1 MIWTVRSRRGTWPK
15 TYRSLA
21 SNGNVI
27 VALKKPYDDGASQ
40 VVLSPIEYVD
50 LLAALVP
57 KPRVNLTRFHGVF
70 SPNSRLHK
78 YVVPIKPADDLQ
90 QDDQPSTKA
99 CSMTW
104 AQRLKCVFAIEIEL
118 CEKCGCDTT
127 ILTPGWTQVVAP
139 SSALHSVG
147 GRLRPSVHRNSYFP
161 SWRTNMSDLF
171 TGRRVAIRGHQ

>member
-27 VALKKPYDDGASQ
+27 VALKKPYDDGTSH
-40 VVLSPIEYVD
+40 VVLSPMEFVGW
-50 LLAALVP
+50 LAALVP

-70 SPNSRLHK
+70 SPNSRLRK
-78 YVVPIKPADDLQ
+78 YVVPIKPVDDLQ
-90 QDDQPSTKA
+90 QDDQPPTKA

-104 AQRLKCVFAIEIEL
+104 AQRFKCVFAIEIEK
-118 CEKCGCDTT
+118 CEKCGGDTT
-127 ILTPGWTQVVAP
+127 LLTPVWTQVVAP

-147 GRLRPSVHRNSYFP
+147 GRLRPS
-161 SWRTNMSDLF
+161 WRTNLIDLF
-171 TGRRVAIRGHQ
+171 T